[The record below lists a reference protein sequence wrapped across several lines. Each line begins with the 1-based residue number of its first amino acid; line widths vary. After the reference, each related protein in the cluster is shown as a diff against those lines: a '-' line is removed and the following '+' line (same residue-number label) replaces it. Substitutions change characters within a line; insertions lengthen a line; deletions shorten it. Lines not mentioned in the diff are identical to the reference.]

1 MFHPSRTV
9 FVSVALLLLA
19 IVSLH
24 VIAAQATQTTLQTTT
39 TVQTDPKTS
48 KLKLAPNQTA
58 IYFKDLHCKH
68 CAKKVARKVFTVKGV
83 VRVKTD
89 LKTDIAIVTAQAKK
103 KLDPVALWSAA
114 QKAGFPVLRLVGPDG
129 TFEPDPKTKSARR
142 VPDRRT
148 TATKNGALGTSASRG
163 PTSPKL

>member
-1 MFHPSRTV
+1 MFHPSRTA

-19 IVSLH
+19 IFSPH
-24 VIAAQATQTTLQTTT
+24 VIAAQPTQTTLQTTT
-39 TVQTDPKTS
+39 TTVQTDPKQS

-89 LKTDIAIVTAQAKK
+89 LKTDIVIVTVQAKK
-103 KLDPVALWSAA
+103 KLVPVAQTGWPRWN
-114 QKAGFPVLRLVGPDG
+114 F
-129 TFEPDPKTKSARR
+129 
-142 VPDRRT
+142 
-148 TATKNGALGTSASRG
+148 
-163 PTSPKL
+163 